1 MQSWW
6 SDFFVSDI
14 VPAGL
19 YLKGE
24 YSTAMVVLSVAIA
37 VFSSVLALQ
46 VAGLAKQARQR
57 WHRQVALL
65 SGSVALGIGIWAM
78 HFIGMLAQSLCV
90 SASYDPLMTGLSV
103 LPGIFASWVAL
114 MIMERRDLTRWQLCC
129 GGLVLGAGIGLMHYS
144 GMEAMR
150 MVSLL
155 RYDKIGRAHV

>member
-6 SDFFVSDI
+6 SDFFVSDV

-24 YSTAMVVLSVAIA
+24 YSASMVVLSVAIA

-57 WHRQVALL
+57 WQRQAALF

-90 SASYDPLMTGLSV
+90 SVTYDPWVTGLSV

-114 MIMERRDLTRWQLCC
+114 MIMERPQLNRWQ
-129 GGLVLGAGIGLMHYS
+129 V
-144 GMEAMR
+144 E
-150 MVSLL
+150 
-155 RYDKIGRAHV
+155 IGRAHV